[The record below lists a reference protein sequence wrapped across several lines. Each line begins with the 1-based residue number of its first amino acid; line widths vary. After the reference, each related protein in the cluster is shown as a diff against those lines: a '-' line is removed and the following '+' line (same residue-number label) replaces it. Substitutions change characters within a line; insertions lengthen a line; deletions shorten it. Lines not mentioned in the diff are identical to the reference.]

1 MSSVIIGVLGVSRRR
16 VAIGVLAVAW
26 VSGAT
31 AVARAQTPTT
41 GTATTP
47 TGTTGTTGTATT
59 GSSGSGGSVIDL
71 GHNGRVVFVAV
82 VVGLFAALWFALL
95 VQDRIKTNRR
105 IDRLLAAL
113 ISDTERRGDDQRVTV
128 AEIEALTRAASTRG
142 APGLTRTTIALGL
155 LTLVAVALTALLVG
169 VGSNASDLLKT
180 VVTALTTALTT
191 VIGFYFGARTVSDA
205 VGLGGGAA
213 GAGGVKPNGPPEAPT
228 ITSVTAGDSQVTVAF
243 TAPKQTGGSAITEYT
258 VTSDPGAITASGK
271 QSPIT
276 VPGLTNG
283 TSYTFTVR
291 AANDSGYG
299 PESSKSEG
307 ATPAGASSTPHS
319 I

>member
-1 MSSVIIGVLGVSRRR
+1 MSDVISGVLDVWRRR
-16 VAIGVLAVAW
+16 VAVGVLAVAQ
-26 VSGAT
+26 VLAAT
-31 AVARAQTPTT
+31 AVAEAQTPTT
-41 GTATTP
+41 STATTP
-47 TGTTGTTGTATT
+47 TGTTGSTATGTT
-59 GSSGSGGSVIDL
+59 GSGGSGGSVLDL

-169 VGSNASDLLKT
+169 VGNNASDLLKT

-205 VGLGGGAA
+205 VGQGGDVA
-213 GAGGVKPNGPPEAPT
+213 GAGGAKPSGPPGAPT
-228 ITSVTAGDSQVTVAF
+228 ITSVTAGDGAVTVEF
-243 TAPKQTGGSAITEYT
+243 TAPEKTGGSAITEYT
-258 VTSDPGAITASGK
+258 VTSDPGAFKASGK
-271 QSPIT
+271 LSPIT

-283 TSYTFTVR
+283 TPYTFTVR
-291 AANDSGYG
+291 AANASGYG
-299 PESSKSEG
+299 PESSKSES
-307 ATPAGASSTPHS
+307 ATPGGASPMPH
-319 I
+319 